1 MVKWG
6 KERENMMT
14 RCHNSAFFRPFGRVG
29 WLTVFVYQTGEK
41 EEFYFRECLE
51 KRGFMPF
58 LKEKERLQSQS
69 KQNAQSPEKNTV
81 TLKCAVKPDIM
92 KESITLAATGQ
103 QSVSEGDR
111 KYIFEASSRQIDK
124 ND

>member
-1 MVKWG
+1 MSVVVKWR
-6 KERENMMT
+6 KKREDMMT
-14 RCHNSAFFRPFGRVG
+14 PCHHIVVFSAFWPCGG
-29 WLTVFVYQTGEK
+29 LTVFVYQTGEK

-92 KESITLAATGQ
+92 KESITLAATGR
-103 QSVSEGDR
+103 QSVSESE
-111 KYIFEASSRQIDK
+111 KEYIFEASS
-124 ND
+124 